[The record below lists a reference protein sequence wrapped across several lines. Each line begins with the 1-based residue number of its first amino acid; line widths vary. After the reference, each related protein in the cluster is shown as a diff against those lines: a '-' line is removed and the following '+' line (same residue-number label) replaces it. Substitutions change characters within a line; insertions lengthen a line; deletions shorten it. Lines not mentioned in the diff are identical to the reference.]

1 MDRVRGVEKVFSI
14 ECNSVFRTRI
24 SLKITV
30 VFSTGEYILRYC
42 ININCT
48 RGCWIVNIYIKRGEK
63 INFSNENW
71 RRRNIVDG
79 RVIIPFAFRFT
90 PISNIIPWF
99 NFLVRLG
106 NLRVYTFV
114 LEMQILSNVFESS
127 KLRIIVSANR
137 FESLKFVSC
146 SLFHLIIQDNGSWSI
161 FLLIIRYSY
170 NYYLNLIT
178 CSEIIRVSYVKM
190 RKDHSVWLD

>member
-90 PISNIIPWF
+90 PISNIISWF

-114 LEMQILSNVFESS
+114 LDANPLKCIRIFETIRIILSISFIDSNLPIS
-127 KLRIIVSANR
+127 K
-137 FESLKFVSC
+137 
-146 SLFHLIIQDNGSWSI
+146 
-161 FLLIIRYSY
+161 
-170 NYYLNLIT
+170 YLT
-178 CSEIIRVSYVKM
+178 
-190 RKDHSVWLD
+190 HSFI

>member
-30 VFSTGEYILRYC
+30 VFSTSEYILRYC

-90 PISNIIPWF
+90 PISNIISWF

-114 LEMQILSNVFESS
+114 LDANPLKCIRIFETIELSYRQASSIRIFRSLNILLILSSNYPRQWE
-127 KLRIIVSANR
+127 
-137 FESLKFVSC
+137 LKYFLVN
-146 SLFHLIIQDNGSWSI
+146 HSI
-161 FLLIIRYSY
+161 FVQLLPQ
-170 NYYLNLIT
+170 L
-178 CSEIIRVSYVKM
+178 YVYK
-190 RKDHSVWLD
+190 SNV

>member
-90 PISNIIPWF
+90 PISNIISWF

-114 LEMQILSNVFESS
+114 LDANPLKCIRIFEII
-127 KLRIIVSANR
+127 RIIVSAS
-137 FESLKFVSC
+137 FESIRISKIRILLTLSSNYPRQWELKYFLVN
-146 SLFHLIIQDNGSWSI
+146 HSI
-161 FLLIIRYSY
+161 FVQLLPQ
-170 NYYLNLIT
+170 L
-178 CSEIIRVSYVKM
+178 YVYK
-190 RKDHSVWLD
+190 SNV

>member
-30 VFSTGEYILRYC
+30 VFSTSEYILRYC

-48 RGCWIVNIYIKRGEK
+48 RGCWIVNIYIKKGEK

-71 RRRNIVDG
+71 RKRKYKKRY
-79 RVIIPFAFRFT
+79 RWWSCYYSLCLRFT
-90 PISNIIPWF
+90 PSNIISWF

-114 LEMQILSNVFESS
+114 LDANPLKCIRIFETI
-127 KLRIIVSANR
+127 RIIVSTSFIDSNLPISKIR
-137 FESLKFVSC
+137 ILLTLSSNYPRQWELKYFLVN
-146 SLFHLIIQDNGSWSI
+146 HSI
-161 FLLIIRYSY
+161 LVQLLPQS
-170 NYYLNLIT
+170 
-178 CSEIIRVSYVKM
+178 K
-190 RKDHSVWLD
+190 